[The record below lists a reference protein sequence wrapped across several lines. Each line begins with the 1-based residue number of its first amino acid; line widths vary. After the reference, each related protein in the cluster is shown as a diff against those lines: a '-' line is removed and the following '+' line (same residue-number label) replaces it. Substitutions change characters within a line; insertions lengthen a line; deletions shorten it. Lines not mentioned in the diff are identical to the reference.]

1 MLLHRLCAALG
12 VLHPDHLQAQLT
24 NPQIADWI
32 AYQKLEPFGPHMDA
46 WYHARL
52 LADLR
57 NYSQM
62 SRKRDWKVADFM
74 PVPAGPPISVN
85 QKILNAFA
93 RLPGRKRK
101 AD

>member
-74 PVPAGPPISVN
+74 PQPPPAEQPLG
-85 QKILNAFA
+85 QKIRAALSK
-93 RLPGRKRK
+93 LKRQPSL
-101 AD
+101 

>member
-74 PVPAGPPISVN
+74 PKPPPAEQPLG
-85 QKILNAFA
+85 QKIRAALSK
-93 RLPGRKRK
+93 LKRQPSL
-101 AD
+101 